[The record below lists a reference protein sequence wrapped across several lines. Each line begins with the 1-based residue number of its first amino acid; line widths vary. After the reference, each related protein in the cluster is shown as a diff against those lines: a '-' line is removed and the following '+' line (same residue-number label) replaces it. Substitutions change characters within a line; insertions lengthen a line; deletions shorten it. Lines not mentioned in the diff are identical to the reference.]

1 MAARSIQ
8 SSLSLSLA
16 LQTRCCLAVTSAVIY
31 FVAYQRFE
39 KNQRAE
45 IVRHEGM
52 IRTLYGQA
60 KATGDLT
67 GLKAELTDFFRTHD
81 ELSVQLK
88 RNSEVILATGP
99 YSNTETWRRE
109 RLSGAPA
116 APELE
121 LLMGVD
127 VRSDRMVLKK
137 LAIALVMVS
146 LAATLVMSMTG
157 TRLVRRGLT
166 PLRSLAKETREVGPH
181 ASGKRLDEDA
191 YGTEMEPF
199 VHQFNLMLERAEQ
212 AYQQLETFNADVAH
226 ELRTPLANLIGEAE
240 VELGQPRNAEELR
253 EVLLSNVEEA
263 RRLAAMVT
271 DMLFL
276 SRADRGV
283 TARTVHVASLS
294 QPVQDVVEFHEAIL
308 ESKDLSVEVFGEA
321 TAEADLGLVKRAL
334 SNLLGNAIQYATPGS
349 VIWIEISSRQEA
361 IWIDVSNEGPAI
373 PSGAEEKLFERFY
386 RVDRSRTGANY
397 GLGLAIVAAIARM
410 HGGKTKASSSSGRTT
425 VAFSIGA
432 KTYL

>member
-1 MAARSIQ
+1 MATRSIQ

-16 LQTRCCLAVTSAVIY
+16 LQTLCCLAITSAVIY
-31 FVAYQRFE
+31 FVAYQSFE
-39 KNQRAE
+39 QSQRAE
-45 IVRHEGM
+45 IVRHEAM

-60 KATGDLT
+60 KATGDFD
-67 GLKAELTDFFRTHD
+67 GLKAELTSFFRTHD
-81 ELSVQLK
+81 ELSIQVK
-88 RNSEVILATGP
+88 RNSEVIFATGP
-99 YSNTETWRRE
+99 DSNAETWRRE
-109 RLSGAPA
+109 RLSGAPET
-116 APELE
+116 PELE

-127 VRSDRMVLKK
+127 VKSDRTVLKT

-146 LAATLVMSMTG
+146 LAASLVMSMMG
-157 TRLVRRGLT
+157 ARLVRRGLT

-191 YGTEMEPF
+191 YGAEMESF

-212 AYQQLETFNADVAH
+212 AYQQLEAFNADVAH

-283 TARTVHVASLS
+283 TARTVHVASLVG
-294 QPVQDVVEFHEAIL
+294 PVQDVVEFHEAIL
-308 ESKDLSVEVFGEA
+308 ESKGLTVDVAGESS
-321 TAEADLGLVKRAL
+321 AEADLGLVKRAL
-334 SNLLGNAIQYATPGS
+334 SNLLGNAVQYATPGS
-349 VIWIEISSRQEA
+349 AIRIDVACRQEA
-361 IWIDVSNEGPAI
+361 IWFEVSNDGPSI
-373 PSGAEEKLFERFY
+373 PHGTEERLFERFY

-410 HGGKTKASSSSGRTT
+410 HGGQTKASSHGGKTT
-425 VAFSIGA
+425 VAFSISA
-432 KTYL
+432 KELR